1 MSAIYLSFDMSHIPD
16 LVPKLHAIHA
26 YQLLH
31 ILLFNRAQRAMVA
44 ILQFARTLGY
54 NPMHT
59 DVQLIRLM
67 EIIRAFSVLMNI
79 IHDTPPFESNNLL
92 TVQILDG
99 FSRTVHLLPDH
110 VRTDVNSNLQYF
122 EMCSKANMFITP
134 GRMLIPTS
142 SILRCAAKPIC
153 LLLRWL
159 SSSTLRL
166 FFRNSR
172 ILNWSCQTCLQ
183 QELEYLLC
191 YLTFRLCLTFA
202 ALLTL

>member
-1 MSAIYLSFDMSHIPD
+1 MQAISLAFDVSNIPD

-31 ILLFNRAQRAMVA
+31 ILLFNRAQRAKVV
-44 ILQFARTLGY
+44 IRKFALTLGY
-54 NPMHT
+54 SPMHT
-59 DVQLIRLM
+59 DVQWIRLM
-67 EIIRAFSVLMNI
+67 EIVRAFSVLMNI

-122 EMCSKANMFITP
+122 QMCNKANMVI
-134 GRMLIPTS
+134 IPM
-142 SILRCAAKPIC
+142 AP
-153 LLLRWL
+153 
-159 SSSTLRL
+159 TLRL

-183 QELEYLLC
+183 QELQYLLC
-191 YLTFRLCLTFA
+191 SLTFRLCLTFA
-202 ALLTL
+202 ALLTLLCSPPAQTLVR